1 MPVYIGKSG
10 DLVRCYRC
18 LTNRQTTEDRA
29 TQLLYSI
36 QFKLSH
42 AIKDIIFVAIAAF
55 LFQTNAVCHQNIT
68 TFIGF
73 ESFDKLHQQKSKHQM
88 MMIQAGLSHLKLQ
101 AYSGRQVSGRR
112 VQEVDSFESRIMSDK
127 V

>member
-10 DLVRCYRC
+10 DLVRFYRC
-18 LTNRQTTEDRA
+18 LTDRQITEERP

-55 LFQTNAVCHQNIT
+55 LFQTNTVCHQNIT
-68 TFIGF
+68 IFIGF

-101 AYSGRQVSGRR
+101 AYSGRQISGRR
-112 VQEVDSFESRIMSDK
+112 VQEVDSFESQFHE
-127 V
+127 